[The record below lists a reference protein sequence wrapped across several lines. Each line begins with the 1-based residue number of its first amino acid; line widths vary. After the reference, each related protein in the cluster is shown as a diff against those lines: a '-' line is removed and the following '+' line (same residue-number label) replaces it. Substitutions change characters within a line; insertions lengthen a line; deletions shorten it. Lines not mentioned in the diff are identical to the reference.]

1 MAEKEKKSSQALK
14 NTRVSMQNIMEH
26 TPLGICVT
34 DRNGYFESVN
44 NAYLKLYGYD
54 ESELL
59 GRHFTLVVPDEQKK
73 HLSDM
78 HDRFIVEGTE
88 IRGEWE
94 VVDKKGRSKSVLA
107 DAALIY
113 SEEGDPKKV
122 TFVMDISREK
132 EFQRQLEEKNREL
145 EELNAAKDRFLG
157 MAAHDLRSPLAG
169 IKSFSEMMLEGMT
182 GELNEEQQE
191 YMQLIS
197 RSSNSLLK
205 LINDLLDINSIARG
219 RLVLETYPSNLRN
232 LINQNIHKQEILAR
246 KKEISISG
254 ELDNLPEI
262 NIDPDRINQV
272 LDNLLS
278 NAIKFSPPGTY
289 IRVQLGR
296 KNGHALIKIEDQ
308 GPGISAAEQ
317 EKLFSEFHRGAARPT
332 GNECSTGLGLAIAK
346 RIVQA
351 HGGDIHV
358 ESTPGQGS
366 EFMVSLPFE
375 KDKT

>member
-1 MAEKEKKSSQALK
+1 MAEKEKKLSQALQ
-14 NTRVSMQNIMEH
+14 NTRVSMQNIMDH

-34 DRNGYFESVN
+34 DRNGYFESLN
-44 NAYLKLYGYD
+44 NAYLKLYSYD

-59 GRHFTLVVPDEQKK
+59 GRHFTIVVPDDQKK
-73 HLSDM
+73 RLAEM
-78 HDRFIVEGTE
+78 HDQFIVDGAE

-94 VVDKKGRSKSVLA
+94 VVDKNGRAKSILA

-113 SEEGDPKKV
+113 SEESEPKKV

-132 EFQRQLEEKNREL
+132 EFQRELEEKNREL
-145 EELNAAKDRFLG
+145 EKLNASKDYFLG
-157 MAAHDLRSPLAG
+157 MAAHDLRSPLSG
-169 IKSFSEMMLEGMT
+169 IKSFSEMILEGVA
-182 GELNEEQQE
+182 GELNEEQRE
-191 YMQLIS
+191 YMQMIS
-197 RSSNSLLK
+197 DSSNGLLK

-219 RLVLETYPSNLRN
+219 RLVLETHPTNLRE
-232 LINQNIHKQEILAR
+232 LIQQNTRKQEILAR

-254 ELDNLPEI
+254 ELDDLPEI

-278 NAIKFSPPGTY
+278 NAIKFSPPETVVDVQLHRKNNIAL
-289 IRVQLGR
+289 IRV
-296 KNGHALIKIEDQ
+296 KDQ

-332 GNECSTGLGLAIAK
+332 GNEGSTGLGLAIAK

-351 HGGDIHV
+351 HGGDIYV
-358 ESTPGQGS
+358 ESAPEKGS
-366 EFMVSLPFE
+366 EFIVELPFE
-375 KDKT
+375 TDDN